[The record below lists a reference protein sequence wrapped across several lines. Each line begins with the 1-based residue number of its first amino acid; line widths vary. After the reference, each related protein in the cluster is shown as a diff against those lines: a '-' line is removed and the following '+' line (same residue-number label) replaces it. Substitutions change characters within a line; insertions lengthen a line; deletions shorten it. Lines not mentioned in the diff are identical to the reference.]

1 MDKQPSTSKIAQL
14 EKETLKR
21 DLGVWDLFSVGYGDL
36 GSSIYYALGITAFFA
51 LGAAPISLF
60 LAGLVFICTAL
71 TYAEMTSAFGGSGG
85 SANFAR
91 AAFNDLI
98 SFIAGWG
105 LLLDYIVTIAISIF
119 SVGAYLVYFFP
130 IMQST
135 GVNIGL
141 SIGLIALLFVMN
153 FFGTK
158 YSTRISFILTAFTLV
173 TQVIVILIALVTAQ
187 NIGEVFSHF
196 RINTGASWSPSW
208 TDFWKGTAM
217 AMVAY
222 TGIESIAALGSE
234 TKEPKKTLPR
244 AVIIVMFVLIAMY
257 LGISMAGLSTMTP
270 QELGKKYVTDPLA
283 GIVANLPFGSAILGP
298 WIGLLASALLFVAGN
313 AGLLGASRLSFNMG
327 EFYQLPRFFY
337 QIHHKFRTPFVA
349 LGIFSILAS
358 LVILWS
364 LGNLHFLAD
373 LYNFGAMIAF
383 FSAHMSLIVLRIKNP
398 DLERSFTVP
407 FNIKFKQ
414 FSLPITA
421 IIGALATL
429 SVWGL
434 VVVTKPEGR
443 NLGFAWMGIGIVM
456 YLIYR
461 RKKKIAATGQVQIE
475 KIKVPEYKTTPFQKI
490 LVATKGGADTET
502 VQMACQI
509 AKLHHAPL
517 TAIYIIEV
525 PYSIPLQ
532 SPLPYRILI
541 GESIL
546 QKAEAISREYNV
558 ELQTKILRARSIEEG
573 ITNLVKKDQFDLLI
587 IGAFRPKTGFH
598 KGIGTITEHILRRA
612 PCRVFVVSSYGNK
625 E

>member
-1 MDKQPSTSKIAQL
+1 MGKKHSGSTIARL

-21 DLGVWDLFSVGYGDL
+21 DLGVWDLFAVGYGDL

-130 IMQST
+130 SMHGT
-135 GVNIGL
+135 GVNIGF
-141 SIGLIALLFVMN
+141 SVGLIALLYLMN

-158 YSTRISFILTAFTLV
+158 HSTRISFYLTAFTLV
-173 TQVIVILIALVTAQ
+173 TQAIIIVIALVTTP

-196 RINTGASWSPSW
+196 HIGTGASWSPSW
-208 TDFWKGTAM
+208 SDFWKGTAM

-234 TKEPKKTLPR
+234 TKEPKKNLPR
-244 AVIIVMFVLIAMY
+244 AVIIVMFILVAMY
-257 LGISMAGLSTMTP
+257 LGISIAGLATMTP
-270 QELGKKYVTDPLA
+270 QDLGTKYVTDPLA
-283 GIVANLPFGSAILGP
+283 GIAANLPFGSAILSP
-298 WIGLLASALLFVAGN
+298 WIGLLAAALLFVAGN

-327 EFYQLPRFFY
+327 EYYQLPRFFY
-337 QIHHKFRTPFVA
+337 YVNKRFRTPIVA
-349 LGIFSILAS
+349 LGIFAILAS
-358 LVILWS
+358 LIIVWS

-398 DLERSFTVP
+398 DLERPYKAP
-407 FNIKFKQ
+407 FNIKFKNY
-414 FSLPITA
+414 SLPIPA
-421 IIGALATL
+421 IIGALSTL
-429 SVWGL
+429 AVWIL

-443 NLGFAWMGIGIVM
+443 NLGFAWMGVGIAM
-456 YLIYR
+456 YIIYR
-461 RKKKIAATGQVQIE
+461 RKKKISATGQLQIE
-475 KIKVPEYKTTPFQKI
+475 KVKIPEYKTTPFKKL
-490 LVATKGGADTET
+490 LVPTKGGIDNET
-502 VQMACQI
+502 VQIACQL

-532 SPLPYRILI
+532 SALPYRVVVA
-541 GESIL
+541 EAVL
-546 QKAEAISREYNV
+546 QHAEAIAREYNI
-558 ELQTKILRARSIEEG
+558 ELETKIVRARSVEEG
-573 ITNLVKKDQFDLLI
+573 VVDLVKQHKFDLLVL
-587 IGAFRPKTGFH
+587 GAFRPKNGFH
-598 KGIGTITEHILRRA
+598 KGVGVLSERILRRV
-612 PCRVFVVSSYGNK
+612 PCRVFVISSYGSK
-625 E
+625 D